1 VTVYRLVMKDTIEQQ
16 IVNLHKQKRDLA
28 DSLLEGTDA
37 AGKISATELL
47 ALLHEEKM

>member
-1 VTVYRLVMKDTIEQQ
+1 MKGSIEQQ
-16 IVNLHKQKRDLA
+16 IVSLHKQKRDLA

-47 ALLHEEKM
+47 TLLHGEKN